1 MDDAAP
7 TPRRLTAEIWI
18 VLGLSLGQSAVY
30 AIVEIIARLTER
42 VPLAQQSVA
51 LNPTRAV
58 RPYLDLTY
66 QLLDVGFTLVPVALA
81 LFLLS
86 ARGRSALRR
95 IGLDLARPARD
106 LATGVALAAAI
117 GIPGLGLYL
126 GGRALGI
133 TVQVTASALN
143 TYWWTVP
150 VLILAALRNAL
161 VEEVVVVGYLMTRLE
176 ELRWPAVRV
185 VAASALLRG
194 AYHLYQ
200 GFGPFLGN
208 VAMGVIFAEYF
219 RRRRRTMPLVVA
231 HTVLDVVA
239 FVGYALL
246 PQHWRSALGIAS
258 APAGAG
264 RSLELRA
271 CRNRGSLR
279 QPGPS
284 RLAAFRVAWAEPH
297 VARTREP
304 GRRTMRHAR
313 APRTRFPPRTS
324 SPGLRPCSRFR
335 PSPRPAGPSRSAW
348 ASIPIRIPPT
358 VSRSSTPRASW
369 STTRPT
375 C

>member
-161 VEEVVVVGYLMTRLE
+161 VEEVVAVGYLMTKLE
-176 ELRWPAVRV
+176 ELRWPALGV

-200 GFGPFLGN
+200 GLGPFIGN
-208 VAMGVIFAEYF
+208 VVMGLVFAEYF

-231 HTVLDVVA
+231 HTVLDTVA

-246 PQHWRSALGIAS
+246 PQHWR
-258 APAGAG
+258 
-264 RSLELRA
+264 
-271 CRNRGSLR
+271 
-279 QPGPS
+279 
-284 RLAAFRVAWAEPH
+284 AAI
-297 VARTREP
+297 
-304 GRRTMRHAR
+304 
-313 APRTRFPPRTS
+313 
-324 SPGLRPCSRFR
+324 GLS
-335 PSPRPAGPSRSAW
+335 
-348 ASIPIRIPPT
+348 
-358 VSRSSTPRASW
+358 
-369 STTRPT
+369 
-375 C
+375 